1 VREACR
7 KQMIVTKSSTEAESV
22 ALSECILEG
31 ELAEEFLMDIGK
43 LIDEDLVMDVHKV
56 FQDNMSTIA
65 LVKNGGGK

>member
-31 ELAEEFLMDIGK
+31 ELAEEFLMDIG
-43 LIDEDLVMDVHKV
+43 
-56 FQDNMSTIA
+56 S
-65 LVKNGGGK
+65 